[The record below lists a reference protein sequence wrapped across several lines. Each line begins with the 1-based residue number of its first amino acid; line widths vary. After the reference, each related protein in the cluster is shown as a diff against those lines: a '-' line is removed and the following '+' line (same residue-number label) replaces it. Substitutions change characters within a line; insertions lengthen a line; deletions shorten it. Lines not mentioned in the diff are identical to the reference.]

1 MTDETDV
8 KKMKVADLKEALKER
23 GLSTEGLKAD
33 LQNRLQS
40 RLDEEEFG
48 IVDAP
53 SSSSAPH
60 SSAAATPKPTPVL
73 AATLGNN
80 ASEVVTGEQKGT
92 DTTTNAVP
100 TPVSGEMSFKERLEQ
115 RAERFGIVK
124 QQPPKVG
131 GDGGNKAGGGGGQN
145 QKKQQQNVN
154 KRTEGGGGQQ
164 QQQQQQKKQKVVVVE
179 QPLLPIDEIEKRLAR
194 AAKYGTTQ
202 GVDDLKAMLRK
213 HRFNAGLAAAPE

>member
-8 KKMKVADLKEALKER
+8 KKMKVADLKEALKDR

-53 SSSSAPH
+53 PPSS
-60 SSAAATPKPTPVL
+60 SSAAAT
-73 AATLGNN
+73 
-80 ASEVVTGEQKGT
+80 S
-92 DTTTNAVP
+92 TTTAAPVVKDVVPQAAAPVITKAVVAGTTTITSTTVP
-100 TPVSGEMSFKERLEQ
+100 PVSSSIGDMSFKERMEQ
-115 RAERFGIVK
+115 RAKRFGIVE
-124 QQPPKVG
+124 QHPPKKV
-131 GDGGNKAGGGGGQN
+131 GGGGGGVGGVQQQ
-145 QKKQQQNVN
+145 QKKQNNVN
-154 KRTEGGGGQQ
+154 KRTEGGGV
-164 QQQQQQKKQKVVVVE
+164 QQQQKKQKVVVVE

-202 GVDDLKAMLRK
+202 GVDELKAMLRK

>member
-8 KKMKVADLKEALKER
+8 KKMKVTDLKTALKDR

-53 SSSSAPH
+53 PPSSSTAATTA
-60 SSAAATPKPTPVL
+60 SAAPVVVKDVVPQ
-73 AATLGNN
+73 AAAPIMTN
-80 ASEVVTGEQKGT
+80 AVVTGMNPQSTE
-92 DTTTNAVP
+92 TTITSTTVP
-100 TPVSGEMSFKERLEQ
+100 PVSSSIGDMSFKERMEQ
-115 RAERFGIVK
+115 RAKRFGIVE
-124 QQPPKVG
+124 QQPPKKV
-131 GDGGNKAGGGGGQN
+131 GGGGGGGGGV
-145 QKKQQQNVN
+145 QQQKQNNVN
-154 KRTEGGGGQQ
+154 KRTEGGGVH
-164 QQQQQQKKQKVVVVE
+164 QQQKKQKVVVVE
-179 QPLLPIDEIEKRLAR
+179 QPPLPIDEIEKRLAR

-202 GVDDLKAMLRK
+202 GVDELKAMLRK

>member
-8 KKMKVADLKEALKER
+8 KKMKVADLKEALKDR

-53 SSSSAPH
+53 PPSSSSAATTTA
-60 SSAAATPKPTPVL
+60 SSASVVKDLVPQAAAPIMT
-73 AATLGNN
+73 N
-80 ASEVVTGEQKGT
+80 AVVTGMNPKSTE
-92 DTTTNAVP
+92 TTITVP
-100 TPVSGEMSFKERLEQ
+100 PVSSFGDMSFKERMEQ
-115 RAERFGIVK
+115 RAKRFGIVEQ
-124 QQPPKVG
+124 QQPPKKVG
-131 GDGGNKAGGGGGQN
+131 SGGGGVGGV
-145 QKKQQQNVN
+145 QQQPKQNNVN
-154 KRTEGGGGQQ
+154 KRTEGGGV

-202 GVDDLKAMLRK
+202 GVDELKAMLRK

>member
-1 MTDETDV
+1 
-8 KKMKVADLKEALKER
+8 
-23 GLSTEGLKAD
+23 
-33 LQNRLQS
+33 
-40 RLDEEEFG
+40 
-48 IVDAP
+48 
-53 SSSSAPH
+53 
-60 SSAAATPKPTPVL
+60 
-73 AATLGNN
+73 
-80 ASEVVTGEQKGT
+80 
-92 DTTTNAVP
+92 
-100 TPVSGEMSFKERLEQ
+100 MSFKERLEQ

-124 QQPPKVG
+124 QQPPKKVG

-194 AAKYGTTQ
+194 AAKYGTTH

>member
-53 SSSSAPH
+53 SSSSAT
-60 SSAAATPKPTPVL
+60 SADVVTPAAPVM
-73 AATLGNN
+73 AKA
-80 ASEVVTGEQKGT
+80 VVTGMNQKGST
-92 DTTTNAVP
+92 ETVTTVP
-100 TPVSGEMSFKERLEQ
+100 TPVSGDMSFKERMEQ
-115 RAERFGIVK
+115 RAKRFGIVE
-124 QQPPKVG
+124 QQPPKKVG
-131 GDGGNKAGGGGGQN
+131 GDGGNKAGGGDGGGQN
-145 QKKQQQNVN
+145 QKKHKQNDVN

-164 QQQQQQKKQKVVVVE
+164 QQQQQKKQKVGVVE

-202 GVDDLKAMLRK
+202 GVDEMKAMLRK
-213 HRFNAGLAAAPE
+213 HRFNAGLPVAPE